1 MTIFDRP
8 SSSELL
14 KAVIDFVDAETRSDD
29 YPANKRFKLQIVSN
43 VLNIVKR
50 EIDLG
55 KKINDDFILLGAKL
69 IKDKDFSISKLA
81 DKIKN
86 NEIDVSDQN
95 FIDFL
100 YDLTEKKIDIDNPK
114 YKKNW
119 YFPNLYNEVILVIIY
134 KWNKKF

>member
-14 KAVIDFVDAETRSDD
+14 KAVIDFIDAETKSDY

-95 FIDFL
+95 IIDFL

-114 YKKNW
+114 YKKN
-119 YFPNLYNEVILVIIY
+119 
-134 KWNKKF
+134 

>member
-14 KAVIDFVDAETRSDD
+14 KAVIDFIDAETKSDD

-43 VLNIVKR
+43 VLN
-50 EIDLG
+50 
-55 KKINDDFILLGAKL
+55 
-69 IKDKDFSISKLA
+69 KLA

-95 FIDFL
+95 IIDFL

-114 YKKNW
+114 YKKN
-119 YFPNLYNEVILVIIY
+119 
-134 KWNKKF
+134 

>member
-55 KKINDDFILLGAKL
+55 KEINDDFILLGAKL

-95 FIDFL
+95 IIDLL

-114 YKKNW
+114 YKKN
-119 YFPNLYNEVILVIIY
+119 
-134 KWNKKF
+134 

>member
-55 KKINDDFILLGAKL
+55 KKINDDFIPSWPIAIPSVTVIVQNSLGVPPLLLTPFLTDCACL
-69 IKDKDFSISKLA
+69 IKAILHGAASFHVETTPTKGLATSFSVKSI
-81 DKIKN
+81 
-86 NEIDVSDQN
+86 E
-95 FIDFL
+95 
-100 YDLTEKKIDIDNPK
+100 
-114 YKKNW
+114 
-119 YFPNLYNEVILVIIY
+119 
-134 KWNKKF
+134 